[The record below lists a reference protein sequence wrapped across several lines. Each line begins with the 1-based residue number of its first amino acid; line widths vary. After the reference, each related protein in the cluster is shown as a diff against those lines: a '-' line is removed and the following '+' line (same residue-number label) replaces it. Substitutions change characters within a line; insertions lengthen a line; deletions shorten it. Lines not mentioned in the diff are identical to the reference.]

1 MMNTPPVPYLS
12 AIDAIGE
19 HDGLLRGRRL
29 GLITN
34 PSGVNAAFVSTAT
47 LLAARHNLVA
57 LYGPEHGVRG
67 DAQAGE
73 AVGNSS
79 NGPLG
84 IPEYSLYG
92 RTSRLTPA
100 MLAGVELML
109 FDIQDIGSRF
119 YTYIYTLGE
128 AMEACAKSGIPFI
141 VLDRPNPLGGHRA
154 EGTVIRPAFH
164 SGVGNYGLPARH
176 PLTVGEMA
184 RRIQRL
190 RVPACGLT
198 VLPCPAWDRSP
209 FPAGGSWLNPSPNMP
224 SATAALVYNGTCF
237 FEGTTISEGRGTTRP
252 YEIIG
257 APFIDAERLA
267 AEMNAKKLPGVR
279 FRACCFTPTFS
290 KHQGTPCHGLQLH
303 VIDADAFN
311 GFETGITLFQT
322 LRATTPEMAVTS
334 PSHLN
339 NLFGD
344 DTLLRGEEP
353 LDDLL
358 ARARAE
364 SAAFLRETAVDLI
377 YS

>member
-1 MMNTPPVPYLS
+1 MKPAPNTFMS
-12 AIDAIGE
+12 AIDSIDA
-19 HDGLLRGRRL
+19 HVKLLRGRRL

-47 LLAARHNLVA
+47 LLAERFNLVT

-73 AVGNSS
+73 AVATAR

-92 RTSRLTPA
+92 PTSRPTPG

-119 YTYIYTLGE
+119 YTYIYTLGA
-128 AMEACAKSGIPFI
+128 AMEACAAAGIPVA
-141 VLDRPNPLGGHRA
+141 VLDRPNPLGGRRA

-164 SGVGNYGLPARH
+164 SGVGNYGLTARH
-176 PLTVGEMA
+176 PLTAGEMA
-184 RRIQRL
+184 RRIRRL
-190 RVPACGLT
+190 QVPTCKLT

-224 SATAALVYNGTCF
+224 SATTALVYNGTCL
-237 FEGTTISEGRGTTRP
+237 FEGTNISEGRGTTRP

-257 APFIDAERLA
+257 APFVDAERLA
-267 AEMNAKKLPGVR
+267 ADLNDRRLPGVR
-279 FRACCFTPTFS
+279 FRPCHFTPTFS
-290 KHQGTPCHGLQLH
+290 KHQGKPCHGLQLH
-303 VIDADAFN
+303 ITDADTFN
-311 GFETGITLFQT
+311 GFETGVTLFQT
-322 LRATTPEMAVTS
+322 LRETTPEMAITS

-344 DTLLRGEEP
+344 DALLSGREP

-364 SAAFLRETAVDLI
+364 SSAFLQETAVDMI
-377 YS
+377 YP

>member
-1 MMNTPPVPYLS
+1 MNPVPYTYLS
-12 AIDAIGE
+12 AIDAIDA

-34 PSGVNAAFVSTAT
+34 PSGVNAGFVSTAT
-47 LLAARHNLVA
+47 LLAARYNLVA

-128 AMEACAKSGIPFI
+128 AMEACAGAGIPLI

-164 SGVGNYGLPARH
+164 SGVGNYGLTARH

-184 RRIQRL
+184 RRIRRL
-190 RVPACGLT
+190 RVPACDLT
-198 VLPCPAWDRSP
+198 VLPCPAWNRSP

-224 SATAALVYNGTCF
+224 SATAALVYNGTCL
-237 FEGTTISEGRGTTRP
+237 FEGANISEGRGTTRP

-257 APFIDAERLA
+257 APFVDAEHLA
-267 AEMNAKKLPGVR
+267 ANLNEQQLPGVR
-279 FRACCFTPTFS
+279 FRPCCFTPTFS
-290 KHQGTPCHGLQLH
+290 KHQGALCHGLQLH
-303 VIDADAFN
+303 VTDADAFN
-311 GFETGITLFQT
+311 GFETGVTLFQT
-322 LRATTPEMAVTS
+322 LRATTPEMAITN

-344 DTLLRGEEP
+344 DALLRGEEP

-358 ARARAE
+358 ARARTE
-364 SAAFLRETAVDLI
+364 SAAFLQETAVDLI
-377 YS
+377 YP

>member
-1 MMNTPPVPYLS
+1 MNPVPYIYLS
-12 AIDAIGE
+12 AIDAIDA

-34 PSGVNAAFVSTAT
+34 PSGVNAGFVSTAT
-47 LLAARHNLVA
+47 LLAARYNLVA

-128 AMEACAKSGIPFI
+128 AMEACAGAGIPLI

-164 SGVGNYGLPARH
+164 SGVGNYGLTARH

-184 RRIQRL
+184 RRIRRL
-190 RVPACGLT
+190 RVPACDLT
-198 VLPCPAWDRSP
+198 VLPCPAWNRSP

-224 SATAALVYNGTCF
+224 SATAALVYNGTCL
-237 FEGTTISEGRGTTRP
+237 FEGANISEGRGTTRP

-257 APFIDAERLA
+257 APFVDAEHLA
-267 AEMNAKKLPGVR
+267 ANLNEQQLPGVR
-279 FRACCFTPTFS
+279 FRPCCFTPTFS
-290 KHQGTPCHGLQLH
+290 KHQGALCHGLQLH
-303 VIDADAFN
+303 VTDADAFN
-311 GFETGITLFQT
+311 GFETGVILFQT
-322 LRATTPEMAVTS
+322 LRATTPEMAITN

-344 DTLLRGEEP
+344 DALLRGEEP

-358 ARARAE
+358 ARARTE
-364 SAAFLRETAVDLI
+364 SAAFLQETAVDLI
-377 YS
+377 YP

>member
-1 MMNTPPVPYLS
+1 MNPVPYIYLS
-12 AIDAIGE
+12 AIDAIDAY
-19 HDGLLRGRRL
+19 DGLLRGRRL

-34 PSGVNAAFVSTAT
+34 PSGVDAGFVSTAT
-47 LLAARHNLVA
+47 LLAARFNLVA

-67 DAQAGE
+67 YAQAGE
-73 AVGNSS
+73 AVDAAR

-128 AMEACAKSGIPFI
+128 AMDACAEAGIPFV

-176 PLTVGEMA
+176 PLTIGEMA
-184 RRIQRL
+184 RRIRRL
-190 RVPACGLT
+190 RVPACDLT

-224 SATAALVYNGTCF
+224 SATAALVYNGTCL
-237 FEGTTISEGRGTTRP
+237 FEGANISEGRGTTRP

-257 APFIDAERLA
+257 APFVDAEHLA
-267 AEMNAKKLPGVR
+267 ANLNEQQLPGVR
-279 FRACCFTPTFS
+279 FRPCCFTPTFS
-290 KHQGTPCHGLQLH
+290 KHQGALCHGLQLH
-303 VIDADAFN
+303 VTDADAFN
-311 GFETGITLFQT
+311 GFETGVTLFQT
-322 LRATTPEMAVTS
+322 LRATTPEMAITN

-344 DTLLRGEEP
+344 DALLRGGEP

-358 ARARAE
+358 ARARTE
-364 SAAFLRETAVDLI
+364 SAAFLRESAVDRI
-377 YS
+377 YP

>member
-1 MMNTPPVPYLS
+1 MSLLPVTHHS
-12 AIDAIGE
+12 AVDALDA
-19 HDGLLRGRRL
+19 HDGLLSGKRL

-34 PSGVNAAFVSTAT
+34 PSGVNANFVSTAT
-47 LLAARHNLVA
+47 LLAERYNLVA

-73 AVGNSS
+73 AVGNRQC
-79 NGPLG
+79 GPLG

-92 RTSRLTPA
+92 QTSRLTPA
-100 MLAGVELML
+100 MMEGVELML

-119 YTYIYTLGE
+119 YTYIYTMGE
-128 AMEACAKSGIPFI
+128 AMEACDAARIPFV

-154 EGTVIRPAFH
+154 EGPVIRAAFH

-184 RRIQRL
+184 QRIKRH
-190 RVPACGLT
+190 RVPTCDLF
-198 VLPCPAWDRSP
+198 VLPCPYWDRSP
-209 FPAGGSWLNPSPNMP
+209 FPADASWLNPSPTMP
-224 SATAALVYNGTCF
+224 SLTAALVYNGTCF
-237 FEGTTISEGRGTTRP
+237 FEGTNISEGRGTTRP

-267 AEMNAKKLPGVR
+267 AEMNARELPGVR

-303 VIDADAFN
+303 ISDAEAFN
-311 GFETGITLFQT
+311 GFETGITLFHAI
-322 LRATTPEMAVTS
+322 RSTTPEMTITS

-344 DTLLRGEEP
+344 DTLVRGEEP

-358 ARARAE
+358 ARARDE
-364 SAAFLRETAVDLI
+364 SAAFLEETACDLI
-377 YS
+377 YH